1 MKNKIIKVMCI
12 SICMTML
19 FVSGGVGTTK
29 VLASRETETK
39 NCDSVETP
47 TGTADFERGNA
58 SITIRGNGGQSLRGK
73 IFRIYQLFRAENAS
87 GGESI
92 QYTLNPNY
100 EKSVKIVVGKALN
113 KNATQVTEY
122 EVIDYI
128 QSLNNNQIEGADAEQ
143 RLEGSYSSY
152 RYFVEK
158 LRDQIVEDQVET
170 DVVTVTETRKDNS
183 IVIGGL
189 DYGY

>member
-39 NCDSVETP
+39 NCDFVETP

-73 IFRIYQLFRAENAS
+73 IFRIYQLFRRKMHLVENLS
-87 GGESI
+87 NIHSI
-92 QYTLNPNY
+92 QT
-100 EKSVKIVVGKALN
+100 
-113 KNATQVTEY
+113 TR
-122 EVIDYI
+122 
-128 QSLNNNQIEGADAEQ
+128 NQ
-143 RLEGSYSSY
+143 
-152 RYFVEK
+152 
-158 LRDQIVEDQVET
+158 
-170 DVVTVTETRKDNS
+170 
-183 IVIGGL
+183 
-189 DYGY
+189 